1 MAFSDIS
8 DSFKHFNVIVAPTE
22 PMVAL
27 KVGEQLIRFGDAEED
42 INIATGRYVAS
53 LNLTGLPAI
62 SIPCDFS
69 TEGLPIGMQIIGNAY
84 EESNVSRVAHA
95 YEQKAEWHKQYSQIP
110 EFASRSTMTSSD
122 PLRTA

>member
-1 MAFSDIS
+1 MAFSDIP

-42 INIATGRYVAS
+42 INFATGRYVAPF
-53 LNLTGLPAI
+53 NLTGLPAI

-69 TEGLPIGMQIIGNAY
+69 TEGLPIGMRIIGNAY
-84 EESNVSRVAHA
+84 EESTVLRVAHA
-95 YEQKAEWHKQYSQIP
+95 YEQKAEWYKQ
-110 EFASRSTMTSSD
+110 
-122 PLRTA
+122 

>member
-1 MAFSDIS
+1 
-8 DSFKHFNVIVAPTE
+8 
-22 PMVAL
+22 MVAL

-69 TEGLPIGMQIIGNAY
+69 TEGLPIGMRIIGNAY
-84 EESNVSRVAHA
+84 EESAVLRVAYS
-95 YEQKAEWHKQYSQIP
+95 YEQKAEWYKQYPHIP
-110 EFASRSTMTSSD
+110 
-122 PLRTA
+122 